1 MTRRGKRPGGSPPA
15 RPLPTTVVA
24 AARPAWLLWLV
35 VLAIPVAL
43 LALAEGALRLA
54 GFGHDLEPLFL
65 ASPAQAGYR
74 QPNPLAVRR
83 FFSDP
88 AAAPAVS
95 IETTYFRNV
104 KPVNGLRIV
113 VQGESSAAGFPYG
126 LSASLAGM
134 LQERL
139 QRSFPSREVEV
150 ISTAMAAV
158 TSYALVDFADE
169 IIAARPD
176 AVVIYVGHNEYLG
189 ILGVGSTMRMA
200 SSRGLTRGV
209 LALRELRLY
218 QLMQRA
224 VSAIRPAAH
233 AAAAD
238 PAESLMARV
247 AGERQIESSS
257 RLYGLGLAQFR
268 ANLTTLLARYRRAG
282 IPVFIGTLIS
292 NEADQPPLGAGALNA
307 AARAAYQRGTALVT
321 DGRYAEARAAFIAAR
336 DLDVLRFRAPSEFN
350 GVLRS
355 VAAAEGATV
364 VDVERA
370 FVAASEHG
378 IIGHGLVLEHVH
390 PNLDGYFLLAEAF
403 FQSLLAHGVPG
414 PAEVTVPTAEA
425 RADAPVSEIDRWLGD
440 YKTLRLRSNWPFRA
454 TPAAPAIPP
463 PADLAQALA
472 QEVYYQRLGWV
483 EAHERLRA
491 RYREAHDVRNYAK
504 LSGILADA
512 FPFTAALQF
521 DTAVAL
527 IGVGRP
533 VDALRYALRGT
544 AVDAGSVNGLLIE
557 AHALTLNGRLAD
569 ARRVLERVLVLAPG
583 NVTATGVIAEI
594 DARLAKRGSDADP
607 AVDGPVADH
616 R

>member
-1 MTRRGKRPGGSPPA
+1 MW
-15 RPLPTTVVA
+15 LIVA
-24 AARPAWLLWLV
+24 LL
-35 VLAIPVAL
+35 PVAL
-43 LALAEGALRLA
+43 LALAEGALRLT
-54 GFGHDLEPLFL
+54 GFGHDLEPLFV
-65 ASPAQAGYR
+65 ASPAQPGYR
-74 QPNPLAVRR
+74 QPNPLAIRR

-95 IETTYFRNV
+95 IETTYFRDV
-104 KPVNGLRIV
+104 KPARGLRII

-126 LSASLAGM
+126 LSASPAGM
-134 LQERL
+134 LQQRL

-158 TSYALVDFADE
+158 TSYALVDFAEE

-189 ILGVGSTMRMA
+189 ILGVGSTMRLAA
-200 SSRGLTRGV
+200 SRALTRAF
-209 LALRELRLY
+209 LALRELRLL

-224 VSAIRPAAH
+224 IGAIRPAAH
-233 AAAAD
+233 AAATD
-238 PAESLMARV
+238 PSESLMARV
-247 AGERQIESSS
+247 AGEREIESGS
-257 RLYGLGLAQFR
+257 RLYTLGLVQFR
-268 ANLTTLLARYRRAG
+268 ANLTTLLERYRRAG
-282 IPVFIGTLIS
+282 IPVFIGTLVS
-292 NEADQPPLGAGALNA
+292 NEADQPPLGAGTANA
-307 AARAAYQRGTALVT
+307 AARAAFSHGTALAEHR
-321 DGRYAEARAAFIAAR
+321 RYAEARTAFIAAR

-350 GVLRS
+350 DVLRA

-390 PNLDGYFLLAEAF
+390 PNLDGYFLLAETF

-414 PAEVTVPTAEA
+414 PPEVSVPQTEA
-425 RADAPVSEIDRWLGD
+425 RADAPVSDIDRWLGE

-454 TPAAPAIPP
+454 TPVEPPIPP
-463 PADLAQALA
+463 PADLVQALA
-472 QEVYYQRLGWV
+472 QDVYYQRVGWI

-491 RYREAHDVRNYAK
+491 HYREAQDVRNYAK
-504 LSGILADA
+504 VSGILADA

-533 VDALRYALRGT
+533 VDALRYAARGV
-544 AVDAGSVNGLLIE
+544 AVDAGSINGLLIE

-569 ARRVLERVLVLAPG
+569 ARRVLERVLALAPG
-583 NVTATGVIAEI
+583 NATATRVIADI
-594 DARLAKRGSDADP
+594 DARLATGSDDTAAAGSGAAP
-607 AVDGPVADH
+607 AP